1 MHPFMRQI
9 AVTYR
14 CSLRFREKELADTG
28 LSGCQTPY
36 LTALYRSPG
45 LSQEE
50 MARQL
55 NVNKSSV
62 TRQLSILEE
71 KGYVERKPDP
81 KDKRSLLLYPTVKA
95 LGLKERIFNC
105 YGDWSRYLTED
116 FTEEEKQQLSILMGR
131 IAKKAER
138 YGKGGNE
145 PCAPLQNT

>member
-62 TRQLSILEE
+62 TRQLSLLEE
-71 KGYVERKPDP
+71 KGYAERRPDP
-81 KDKRSLLLYPTVKA
+81 RDKRSLLIYPTEKA
-95 LGLKERIFNC
+95 LLLKDRIFAC
-105 YGDWSRYLTED
+105 YGNWSRYLTED
-116 FTEEEKQQLSILMGR
+116 FTEEEKQQLSILIGR
-131 IAKKAER
+131 MAEKAEK
-138 YGKGGNE
+138 YVKGENS